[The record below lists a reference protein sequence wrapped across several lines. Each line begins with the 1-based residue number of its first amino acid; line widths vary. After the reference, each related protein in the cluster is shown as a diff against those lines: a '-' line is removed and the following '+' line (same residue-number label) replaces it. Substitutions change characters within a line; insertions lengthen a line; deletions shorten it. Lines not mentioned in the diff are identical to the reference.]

1 MLFFSFCPFSVF
13 AYVEGSQ
20 LMCLSLPS
28 HVFCGVDECSAAIN
42 FVSGVPQPRI
52 HLSERHHRELI
63 LNQSL
68 HAVMQLGEANSVCVC
83 VLCHRTVRKILSNRV
98 LAYLAFYCYPFSGVM

>member
-1 MLFFSFCPFSVF
+1 
-13 AYVEGSQ
+13 
-20 LMCLSLPS
+20 MCLSLPS

-52 HLSERHHRELI
+52 HLSERHRRELI

-68 HAVMQLGEANSVCVC
+68 HAVMQLGEANSVCV
-83 VLCHRTVRKILSNRV
+83 LWHSTVRKILSNRV
-98 LAYLAFYCYPFSGVM
+98 LAYLPFYCYPFSGVM